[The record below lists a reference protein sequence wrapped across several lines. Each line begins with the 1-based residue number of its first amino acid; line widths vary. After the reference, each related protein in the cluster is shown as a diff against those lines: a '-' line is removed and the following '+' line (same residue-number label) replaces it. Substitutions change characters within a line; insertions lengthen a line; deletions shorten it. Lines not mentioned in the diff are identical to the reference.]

1 MFMTIEVGIDYIF
14 KKILL
19 CRMDGLPRPGLD
31 VASKKEAP
39 MVNKF
44 C

>member
-19 CRMDGLPRPGLD
+19 CRMGGIPRPGSD

-39 MVNKF
+39 MGKKF

>member
-14 KKILL
+14 KK
-19 CRMDGLPRPGLD
+19 MDGLPRPGLD

>member
-19 CRMDGLPRPGLD
+19 CRMDGLP
-31 VASKKEAP
+31 SKKEAP

-44 C
+44 Y

>member
-1 MFMTIEVGIDYIF
+1 MFMTSEVRIDYIF

-19 CRMDGLPRPGLD
+19 CRMGGIPRPGPD

-39 MVNKF
+39 MVKKF
-44 C
+44 S